1 MEIHLPSLG
10 FSLRKWMDN
19 DVNGVIMILGG
30 RRPSSPLMGDLASL
44 GWDLWA
50 VDRGLGYCRR
60 SGMIPRVAIGDM
72 DSASPSDLKW
82 ASDLGIAMDL
92 HSRDKDLTD
101 FQLALKLLAGSYHPH
116 RRIMVTGCFGGRFD
130 HLMSSVMT
138 FAHSDLN
145 AMGMVDHR
153 EAIFVLRGDEQ
164 LEMLFHRGAPKA
176 ISLLPVTRSR
186 GVTTQGLKWEL
197 SGAELEPS
205 FPFSVSNE
213 ARSDRIHVGL
223 EKGILLVYV
232 TRG

>member
-1 MEIHLPSLG
+1 M
-10 FSLRKWMDN
+10 LRWPVRSPDELRH
-19 DVNGVIMILGG
+19 DLCAQRFERHGHGG
-30 RRPSSPLMGDLASL
+30 SP
-44 GWDLWA
+44 
-50 VDRGLGYCRR
+50 
-60 SGMIPRVAIGDM
+60 
-72 DSASPSDLKW
+72 
-82 ASDLGIAMDL
+82 
-92 HSRDKDLTD
+92 
-101 FQLALKLLAGSYHPH
+101 
-116 RRIMVTGCFGGRFD
+116 
-130 HLMSSVMT
+130 
-138 FAHSDLN
+138 
-145 AMGMVDHR
+145 